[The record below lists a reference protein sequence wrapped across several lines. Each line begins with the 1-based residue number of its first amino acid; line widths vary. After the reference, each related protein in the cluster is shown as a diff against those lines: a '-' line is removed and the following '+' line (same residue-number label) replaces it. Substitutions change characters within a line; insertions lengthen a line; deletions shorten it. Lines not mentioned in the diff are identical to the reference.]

1 MSQDISGFGT
11 LLLLTANIT
20 YPTGVPI
27 TAFADDSD
35 GIDFPSIQIA
45 DGAMTVNGI
54 LAKWKVAKAIDLT
67 LNVLAGSPD
76 DENLTYLLE
85 ANRPAQGKLNV
96 SDIVGIV
103 ATYPNLGITAT
114 YVDGFISDGMPGTSL
129 SSVGRLKTK
138 TYMFK
143 FQTRTLAAI

>member
-11 LLLLTANIT
+11 LLLVTANIT
-20 YPTGVPI
+20 FPTGVPI

-35 GIDFPSIQIA
+35 GLDIPSIQIA

-54 LAKWKVAKAIDLT
+54 LAKWKVAKAIEMT
-67 LNVLAGSPD
+67 VNVLAGSPD
-76 DENLTYLLE
+76 DENLTILLE
-85 ANRPAQGKLNV
+85 NNRPAQGKLNI
-96 SDIVGIV
+96 SDSVNIV
-103 ATYPNLGITAT
+103 ATYPNQGIQAT
-114 YVDGFISDGMPGTSL
+114 YVDGFISDGMPGTSI

-143 FQTRTLAAI
+143 FQTRILAAI